1 MAVDCISM
9 QGSKQCGQHWIPVV
23 PAPQRHTTKLCKGCL
38 NLKRAHLGAL
48 LDISD
53 GVVEVVQADVELC
66 EAGRAAGEWELM
78 MIISN
83 GRARKEQ

>member
-1 MAVDCISM
+1 M
-9 QGSKQCGQHWIPVV
+9 
-23 PAPQRHTTKLCKGCL
+23 
-38 NLKRAHLGAL
+38 KRAHLGAL